1 MKYFIIEKYIR
12 DKNTEKDS
20 VTFGWLKTDNYTI
33 FYFMKKINY
42 EGGNDLTK
50 LIQYRINLEYKLKS
64 KDTYEIEIC

>member
-1 MKYFIIEKYIR
+1 LKYFIIEKYIR

-33 FYFMKKINY
+33 FYFMKKFNY

-50 LIQYRINLEYKLKS
+50 LIQ
-64 KDTYEIEIC
+64 

>member
-1 MKYFIIEKYIR
+1 MPIDRFNDFIIEKYIR
-12 DKNTEKDS
+12 NKNTEKDS

-50 LIQYRINLEYKLKS
+50 LIQ
-64 KDTYEIEIC
+64 